1 MVVTWRSHGGVQVRA
16 QVKKALAQK
25 RSSPRRGRPL
35 SPPGHGRHSP
45 STAECQGLGCTRLG
59 VLGPPGS
66 SRLLPIKAPLAVPP
80 RRGPGSSF
88 LLDAVTLLTFR
99 LTKESSIRDSFHS
112 KPQSS
117 HLTNGVGMFTPAALR
132 EVTVLRPWSRAMRR
146 GGDRLPKV
154 PSPEPLTAEGWGPGR
169 AQEES
174 PRPPPKTRC
183 SGILL

>member
-1 MVVTWRSHGGVQVRA
+1 MASARPA
-16 QVKKALAQK
+16 
-25 RSSPRRGRPL
+25 PL
-35 SPPGHGRHSP
+35 SARDWGAR
-45 STAECQGLGCTRLG
+45 GLGCLVPQG
-59 VLGPPGS
+59 AADS
-66 SRLLPIKAPLAVPP
+66 CHQAPLAVPP

-169 AQEES
+169 AQGES